1 MHWIVNDVLIGF
13 LSGYHPRCSKRS
25 MMAGFIFLRN
35 NSGIGSDLLAMLLV
49 EVVMCWS
56 FMALV

>member
-1 MHWIVNDVLIGF
+1 
-13 LSGYHPRCSKRS
+13 
-25 MMAGFIFLRN
+25 MAGLIFLRN

-56 FMALV
+56 FMVLV